1 MNSTENISR
10 AEKVDLLADIIA
22 NISTRALHAE
32 ARAKKAETDA
42 EHWRTAYASARER
55 AGELERERA
64 EKNAEIVRLKSRLQ
78 ALSDEGETDH
88 E

>member
-1 MNSTENISR
+1 MGDFDHNIR

-32 ARAKKAETDA
+32 ARAKKAEADA

-55 AGELERERA
+55 EEELERERA

-78 ALSDEGETDH
+78 ALNAEGETDH